1 MDLDSNEQ
9 DVMMDQN
16 EIDLTA
22 DIVSSYVA
30 NNSVPVSELAALI
43 HSVHQALTQLGRPV
57 VHENKQQEPAI
68 SVRKSVTSD
77 FIICLEDGKKFK
89 SLKRHLHTRYNMTP
103 AEYRAKWGLPSDY
116 PMVAPNYSAA
126 RSNLANA
133 MGLGR
138 KAAAAKI
145 RRTKG

>member
-57 VHENKQQEPAI
+57 VHENKQQQPAI

-138 KAAAAKI
+138 KAAAAKG
-145 RRTKG
+145 RRAKG